1 MENNHGD
8 YEYKGNTLNIYKK
21 VHLFFYTYTSTG
33 DLLLLLHRDK
43 NLTNNLMEFTTDIL
57 PLDDLPTYAIS
68 RIMATTYRGLFTDNN
83 IEKISTNQE
92 ITEKDL

>member
-1 MENNHGD
+1 
-8 YEYKGNTLNIYKK
+8 
-21 VHLFFYTYTSTG
+21 
-33 DLLLLLHRDK
+33 
-43 NLTNNLMEFTTDIL
+43 MEFTTDIL